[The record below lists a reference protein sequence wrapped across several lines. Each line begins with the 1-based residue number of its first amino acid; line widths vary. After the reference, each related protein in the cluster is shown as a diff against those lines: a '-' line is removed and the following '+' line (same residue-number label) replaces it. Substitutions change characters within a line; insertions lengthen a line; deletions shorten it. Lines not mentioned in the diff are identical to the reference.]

1 MHAACSRITMGT
13 HTVTKPHFKSPG
25 YTGCL
30 APTITHIDITNGIL
44 LKWIRGFSEISNWF
58 EHSIICT
65 RRNRR
70 IFHFYIGVNNKPV
83 TCENNN
89 LLGLFT
95 VEFETV
101 SLVLRIDVC
110 THKDFEPCS

>member
-44 LKWIRGFSEISNWF
+44 LK
-58 EHSIICT
+58 
-65 RRNRR
+65 
-70 IFHFYIGVNNKPV
+70 
-83 TCENNN
+83 
-89 LLGLFT
+89 
-95 VEFETV
+95 
-101 SLVLRIDVC
+101 
-110 THKDFEPCS
+110 